1 MMDKNNFSLLP
12 LSSKED
18 CLENV
23 ERKICNAV
31 NIRRKL
37 DVLKNV
43 NDENF
48 NQVEENIHENFNKL
62 RKLLNERED
71 ILLKKL
77 KKYLHQNQ
85 VMIKKEEDKINDK
98 LEFLYS
104 CQKGLENNEIIST
117 EYDTFCEE
125 YGSCLAVPRYQ
136 LSIKEHLKSEIKK
149 CGSLRPLDILLLNV
163 DVLDDDDDFADI
175 NCAEYRCKNQSEF
188 EDAEII
194 DTNSVSSSSSS
205 SAVIIFPQD
214 EKNAALEE
222 NEGIYDSVL
231 PLELP
236 PLKHEEL
243 HEKFRCKILKMTK
256 IDEGKNSQE
265 SGDSSS
271 QSISLGKGLFSHLI
285 EKGEDNEVTPKGS
298 VDISSLV
305 DRLRKQCGTCCPN
318 KYRSGEDKEEE
329 ADVALLGSN
338 DYILHLNARIKN
350 VLGNV
355 KTCRKECLAQ
365 REIDTFCNKIHIML

>member
-1 MMDKNNFSLLP
+1 MDKNNFSFLP

-18 CLENV
+18 CLEDV
-23 ERKICNAV
+23 ERKICNAINV
-31 NIRRKL
+31 RRKL

-48 NQVEENIHENFNKL
+48 NQVEESICGNFNKL

-77 KKYLHQNQ
+77 KKYLHQNHA
-85 VMIKKEEDKINDK
+85 MIKKEEDKINDK
-98 LEFLYS
+98 LKFLYN
-104 CQKGLENNEIIST
+104 CQKGLENNEIISM

-149 CGSLRPLDILLLNV
+149 CGSLRPFDILLLNV

-175 NCAEYRCKNQSEF
+175 NCAEYRFKNQSEF

-205 SAVIIFPQD
+205 SAVVIFPQD
-214 EKNAALEE
+214 EKNVTLEK

-231 PLELP
+231 PTELP
-236 PLKHEEL
+236 FLKHEEL
-243 HEKFRCKILKMTK
+243 HEKLRSKLLKMTEF
-256 IDEGKNSQE
+256 DDDKNSRKE
-265 SGDSSS
+265 SGDSSV
-271 QSISLGKGLFSHLI
+271 QSISLGKDLFSHLR

-298 VDISSLV
+298 VDVSSLA
-305 DRLRKQCGTCCPN
+305 DRLRKHCCPDKN
-318 KYRSGEDKEEE
+318 QNGEVKEEE
-329 ADVALLGSN
+329 AGVTLTGSN
-338 DYILHLNARIKN
+338 DYILSLNARIKN
-350 VLGNV
+350 ILGNV

-365 REIDTFCNKIHIML
+365 REIDTFCSKIHIMS